1 MTRLRTDQVLKN
13 NKTRDPDS
21 ITSLALT
28 HKALSDVSCL
38 SDFKNLE
45 RLDLSFNNLTSLE
58 GLKSCVNLKWL
69 SVVQNKLQSLKG
81 IEGLSKLTVLNA
93 GKNKLRSMDEVG
105 SLASLRALI
114 LNDNEIVSICRLDQ
128 MKDLNTLVLSRNPIR
143 EIGES
148 LLKMK
153 SLTKLSLSNCQVES
167 VGLSLKSCAE
177 LKELR
182 LPHNDIKALP
192 AELAY
197 NKKLR
202 NLDLG
207 NNLITRWSD
216 FKVLNS
222 LVSLRNLN
230 LQGNPIAEND
240 KLAKKVRN
248 SLPNLHV
255 FNARPIDK
263 GTKNDKGDM
272 VDEVDDSKSA
282 AKKHKVHLAEKRDHI
297 KEVNSKGHVTGQN
310 EDNQLMA
317 PSNLGTGKELK
328 CKRNDTSDKLLKKEV
343 QHSKE
348 DFAVEKKLKK
358 KSKEN
363 QCCVKDEKGDGHADM
378 EKGSEQERNKTT
390 DKCAKKEVPV
400 NVDSKGVE
408 KKKKKRS
415 KRERG
420 ELDVIDDGET
430 SFAELFSADIAEN
443 PTFDGED
450 KMVDETLRLKSV
462 DGSVATSAKRKKSKN
477 KGMAAALELSQG
489 VEVGLGGPSTWGDD

>member
-1 MTRLRTDQVLKN
+1 MFQ
-13 NKTRDPDS
+13 
-21 ITSLALT
+21 
-28 HKALSDVSCL
+28 VSCL

-93 GKNKLRSMDEVG
+93 GKNKLRSMAEVG

-167 VGLSLKSCAE
+167 VGLSLQSCAE

-182 LPHNDIKALP
+182 LSHNDIKALP
-192 AELAY
+192 AELGY
-197 NKKLR
+197 NKKLQ

-272 VDEVDDSKSA
+272 VDDSKSA

-317 PSNLGTGKELK
+317 RINLGTGKELK
-328 CKRNDTSDKLLKKEV
+328 RKRNDTSDKLLKKEV
-343 QHSKE
+343 QHNKE
-348 DFAVEKKLKK
+348 DFAVENKLKK

-363 QCCVKDEKGDGHADM
+363 QCCVKDEKGDGHLNGSRHVDM

-430 SFAELFSADIAEN
+430 SFADLFSADIAEN